1 MPTTLDLEKMTTA
14 DKLRLME
21 DLWQN
26 LSAEN
31 PPLASPA
38 WHGDVL
44 AERDR
49 LIASGEEPF
58 IDWEVAKK
66 RLNAELP

>member
-1 MPTTLDLEKMTTA
+1 MATTLDLGTMTTVE
-14 DKLRLME
+14 KLRLME

-26 LSAEN
+26 LSADDQKLE
-31 PPLASPA
+31 SPA

-49 LIASGEEPF
+49 LIESGEEKYV
-58 IDWEVAKK
+58 DWEIAKK
-66 RLNAELP
+66 QLRAELQ

>member
-1 MPTTLDLEKMTTA
+1 MAVALDFGKMSTA

-26 LSAEN
+26 LTTED
-31 PPLASPA
+31 PEIASPS
-38 WHGDVL
+38 WHGEVL
-44 AERDR
+44 AGRDR
-49 LIASGEEPF
+49 LISSGEEQF

-66 RLNAELP
+66 QLRAELL

>member
-1 MPTTLDLEKMTTA
+1 MSIP

-21 DLWQN
+21 ALWNDL
-26 LSAEN
+26 SKTDID
-31 PPLASPA
+31 SPA

-49 LIASGEEPF
+49 LIASGEECF
-58 IDWEVAKK
+58 VNWETAKAQLRK
-66 RLNAELP
+66 ELQ

>member
-1 MPTTLDLEKMTTA
+1 MAPTLDFEKMTTA
-14 DKLRLME
+14 EKLRLME

-26 LSAEN
+26 LSTEDSAVD
-31 PPLASPA
+31 SPS

-49 LIASGEEPF
+49 LLASGEEQF

-66 RLNAELP
+66 HLRAELP

>member
-1 MPTTLDLEKMTTA
+1 MAVALDFGKMSTA

-21 DLWQN
+21 DLWQD
-26 LSAEN
+26 LTTED
-31 PPLASPA
+31 PEIASPS
-38 WHGDVL
+38 WHGEVL

-49 LIASGEEPF
+49 LISSGEEQF

-66 RLNAELP
+66 QLRDELL